1 MNAEGVLEKNG
12 VQAHVP
18 LLYFSN
24 DSTRQ
29 ALAVA
34 DMVKPLG
41 IVFEVSGKTR
51 EEVKRLKHSSA
62 VLYGWGQHSPIEMYN
77 LHISSKAGKGNY
89 NTGFYKNPKVD
100 AHLDAAERATSFEES
115 LPHWKN
121 AQWDGKTGPGMKGDA
136 PWAWLV
142 NLAHVYFVDKCLDIG
157 PRQIEPHG
165 HGYPIT
171 WNVQDWKWT
180 CK

>member
-1 MNAEGVLEKNG
+1 MLEKNG
-12 VQAHVP
+12 VQARVP

-29 ALAVA
+29 ALALAVA

-41 IVFEVSGKTR
+41 IVFKVSGKTR

-100 AHLDAAERATSFEES
+100 AHLDAAERATSFEEP
-115 LPHWKN
+115 LLHWKN
-121 AQWDGKTGPGMKGDA
+121 AQWDGKTGLGM
-136 PWAWLV
+136 
-142 NLAHVYFVDKCLDIG
+142 
-157 PRQIEPHG
+157 
-165 HGYPIT
+165 
-171 WNVQDWKWT
+171 
-180 CK
+180 